1 MPGKGCVSAKTRDG
15 GGTRFAGFIFA
26 LLAFVTWGFLP
37 VYWKLLHDVSPFE
50 ILAHRIAWSF
60 VFVMLVLLYRKN
72 WDIRKL
78 FSRKRDV
85 LLLLTTGTLVGLNWL
100 IYIMAVNSERMLEA
114 SMGYYINPLLSIFL
128 GMVVLKERLNKLQLA
143 AFAIAVVGVLYIT
156 IDYGKLPWIALSLAT
171 LFAVYGLLK
180 KMTKYDPMQ
189 ALGVETLLLVPFAL
203 GFMMFQGTS
212 GNGSFIT
219 GGMVTTLLLVFAG
232 VVTTLP
238 LYWFAEGA
246 RRIDLS
252 SVGFMQYIAPSMML
266 LLGVFIYG
274 EDFTTTHL
282 ISFGLI
288 WTALALYSITLIK
301 EVKKRS

>member
-1 MPGKGCVSAKTRDG
+1 MSMDRAKLS
-15 GGTRFAGFIFA
+15 GFLYA
-26 LLAFVTWGFLP
+26 LAAFFTWGLLP
-37 VYWKLLHDVSPFE
+37 IYWKFLKHVSPLE
-50 ILAHRIAWSF
+50 VLSHRIVWSF
-60 VFVMLVLLYRKN
+60 VFVMMVLFSRGS
-72 WDIRKL
+72 WDIRRL
-78 FSRKRDV
+78 FKRKMDVV
-85 LLLLTTGTLVGLNWL
+85 LLITTGTLVGLNWL
-100 IYIMAVNSERMLEA
+100 IYIMAVTSDRILEA

-128 GMVVLKERLNKLQLA
+128 GMVVLKERLNKVQLA
-143 AFAIAVVGVLYIT
+143 AFALAIIGVLYIT
-156 IDYGKLPWIALSLAT
+156 IDYGKLPWIAISLAV

-180 KMTKYDPMQ
+180 KMNKHDPMQ
-189 ALGVETLLLVPFAL
+189 ELGVETLVLSPMAL
-203 GFMMFQGTS
+203 GFMMFQGSS

-219 GGMVTTLLLVFAG
+219 GGIVTTLLLVFAG

-252 SVGFMQYIAPSMML
+252 SVGFMQYVAPSMML
-266 LLGVFIYG
+266 LIGIFIYG

-301 EVKKRS
+301 WVKKRD